1 MDRGLIS
8 ADQMDVPGE
17 EFCRQLTATGLAQ
30 YDRMNNHPFV
40 RSMAEGR
47 ATLEQMRIF
56 GTGMYQ
62 VVHDAQRWTAAAYAG
77 CEDQATRAIM
87 LQSMLEEETGVY
99 SKTVSHSEQLADFCE
114 ALAQPR
120 AVTYER
126 AKRLGKHFKQ
136 WADFSEFLGRCRPYW
151 LFRGVISMAGE
162 AQFTEVCH
170 TMIEALPKHY
180 GIKGKGMVFW
190 EVHGPIDVEHT
201 GNAVRIVAP
210 YLTTPERRQALQ
222 DYFFQHIDFRYRA
235 WLEPMGEIKYSVGS

>member
-1 MDRGLIS
+1 MDRAQIS
-8 ADQMDVPGE
+8 PDRMDVPAE
-17 EFCRQLTATGLAQ
+17 EYCRALIATGLSQ
-30 YDRMNNHPFV
+30 YDRMNNHPMI
-40 RSMAEGR
+40 RAAAEGK
-47 ATLEQMRIF
+47 ATLEQLREF

-77 CEDQATRAIM
+77 CEDQAIRAVM
-87 LQSMLEEETGVY
+87 LKSMLEEETGVY
-99 SKTVSHSEQLADFCE
+99 SKTVSHSEQIADFLE
-114 ALAQPR
+114 AVGQPR

-126 AKRLGKHFKQ
+126 AKRLKKHFKQ

-162 AQFTEVCH
+162 AQFTEVCA
-170 TMIEALPKHY
+170 TMIKALPQHY
-180 GIKGKGMVFW
+180 GVKGKGLVFW

-201 GNAVRIVAP
+201 DNAVQITSP

-235 WLEPMGEIKYSVGS
+235 WLEPLGEIKYSVA